1 MSHVGQHRCVHY
13 CRKVTCSSFCC
24 RFEDIPE
31 VIDDSLP
38 GPMHD
43 SLSDSLMD
51 QDVILE
57 MWQAPSRAL
66 DSGNWSEGFSMDS
79 DNNQNLSSSSASS
92 S

>member
-1 MSHVGQHRCVHY
+1 MQELSFVLYIVSDSDGYANTFPLLRHIF
-13 CRKVTCSSFCC
+13 KVTRSASFFFY

-43 SLSDSLMD
+43 SLSDSFVD

-57 MWQAPSRAL
+57 M
-66 DSGNWSEGFSMDS
+66 
-79 DNNQNLSSSSASS
+79 
-92 S
+92 

>member
-1 MSHVGQHRCVHY
+1 VCLLILLKKKSYILYLIVHI
-13 CRKVTCSSFCC
+13 CTFALPCHIFKVIRSAVCC

-43 SLSDSLMD
+43 SLSDSFVD

-57 MWQAPSRAL
+57 M
-66 DSGNWSEGFSMDS
+66 
-79 DNNQNLSSSSASS
+79 
-92 S
+92 

>member
-1 MSHVGQHRCVHY
+1 MPELSFVVIFIVCDCDANTFALPRPIF
-13 CRKVTCSSFCC
+13 KVIWSAFCC

-43 SLSDSLMD
+43 SLSDSFVD

-57 MWQAPSRAL
+57 M
-66 DSGNWSEGFSMDS
+66 
-79 DNNQNLSSSSASS
+79 
-92 S
+92 

>member
-1 MSHVGQHRCVHY
+1 MFALPCPLF
-13 CRKVTCSSFCC
+13 KVIQFAFCF

-43 SLSDSLMD
+43 SLSDSFVD

-57 MWQAPSRAL
+57 M
-66 DSGNWSEGFSMDS
+66 
-79 DNNQNLSSSSASS
+79 
-92 S
+92 